1 MHLPLP
7 MNEVENVAMRKILPG
22 EYMNYFWLGISDSGE
37 DLKYINIYTGEKP
50 SFINWDVNEPKP
62 GASYTNV
69 GMNRDNGKW
78 GAYADSTY
86 DYRLRTICQKGAVDV
101 SKFDWCAAGLH
112 DCHVDANCLPSDD
125 ENTPYTCECKDPE
138 FYGGNGIG
146 ENGCVFKLGSKFLID
161 NYNVDVTINDRY
173 VRTQIAVSVE
183 NKNNNTAE
191 LYEFGVNLDE
201 FEFISGL
208 TMRMGDDGAVS
219 VGDVHKEQEAEEI
232 FETVISSGSGGAIT
246 EIKPTDVNPE
256 ANIFRNTTFSV
267 KVNVP

>member
-69 GMNRDNGKW
+69 GLNRGNGKW

-112 DCHVDANCLPSDD
+112 DCHVDANCLPSND
-125 ENTPYTCECKDPE
+125 ENTPYTCECKDSK
-138 FYGGNGIG
+138 FYDGNDIG
-146 ENGCVFKLGSKFLID
+146 EQAPEVYRKSRGRREAFTGSASNIRHFGALAIIFS
-161 NYNVDVTINDRY
+161 V
-173 VRTQIAVSVE
+173 IAV
-183 NKNNNTAE
+183 
-191 LYEFGVNLDE
+191 LPIRRF
-201 FEFISGL
+201 
-208 TMRMGDDGAVS
+208 
-219 VGDVHKEQEAEEI
+219 
-232 FETVISSGSGGAIT
+232 
-246 EIKPTDVNPE
+246 
-256 ANIFRNTTFSV
+256 FS
-267 KVNVP
+267 KS